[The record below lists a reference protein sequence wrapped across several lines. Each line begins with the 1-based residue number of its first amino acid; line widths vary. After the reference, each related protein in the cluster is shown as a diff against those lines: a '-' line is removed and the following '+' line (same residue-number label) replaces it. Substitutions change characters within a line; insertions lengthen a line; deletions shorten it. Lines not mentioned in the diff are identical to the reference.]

1 MSFDYNI
8 QITQTAGA
16 NQCVNSIEL
25 ERWEKLSS
33 NAFLKKL
40 ISECEEFG
48 KISNPLYRKGY
59 ESDIPSM
66 DFSIVI
72 KELLIKRDYDT
83 LIVFLES
90 LYNAYYNSV
99 CYNPYKFDYELKRYA
114 IRLLSKFHVKIPQ
127 NAYEEDI
134 NLFILKHKDLLD
146 GLLSYTEIE
155 SIERYCKHPEYIPS
169 EALIKMANDD
179 YDIYVRTNDD
189 MFYWELKTLFALY
202 QKIHSF
208 ESRYSWI
215 NSNEAILI
223 YYSLGFYNL
232 ALTDKWV
239 KLKDRLLYLDKWNKE
254 INHYVEVDYNTNFD
268 HIQEKHINKSC
279 TDFLQKIKQL
289 GLVERVFFLYDFAN
303 TIGYELWDGKCSY
316 NTKKWGINEK
326 LCIEKL
332 LELNLLCPSDEID
345 LLSETL
351 SKEEFLAFSS
361 QINVP
366 IKKSWT
372 KRKIY
377 DAIINTEQGKSL
389 LIDEVKKRGFLK
401 LNPIYE
407 QDMDYTLQQIEY
419 NKKILQLLCMI

>member
-1 MSFDYNI
+1 MNFNYNI
-8 QITQTAGA
+8 QITQAIGTS
-16 NQCVNSIEL
+16 QSVNSIEL
-25 ERWEKLSS
+25 ERLEKLSS
-33 NAFLKKL
+33 NTFLKKL
-40 ISECEEFG
+40 ISECKEFG

-66 DFSIVI
+66 DFSIVT

-83 LIVFLES
+83 LIVFLEN
-90 LYNAYYNSV
+90 LYNEYYNSTW
-99 CYNPYKFDYELKRYA
+99 YNSYKFDYELKRYA

-127 NAYEEDI
+127 NTYEEDI
-134 NLFILKHKDLLD
+134 NLFILKHKDLLE

-155 SIERYCKHPEYIPS
+155 AIERYCKRPEYIPS
-169 EALIKMANDD
+169 EALIKMANED
-179 YDIYVRTNDD
+179 YDIYVRANDD

-202 QKIHSF
+202 QKTPSF

-223 YYSLGFYNL
+223 YYSLGFYDL

-254 INHYVEVDYNTNFD
+254 INHYVGVDYNTNFD

-303 TIGYELWDGKCSY
+303 TIGYELWNGTCSY
-316 NTKKWGINEK
+316 DTKKWGINEQ
-326 LCIEKL
+326 LCIKKL
-332 LELNLLCPSDEID
+332 LDLDLLYPSDEFD

-351 SKEEFLAFSS
+351 SKEELLSFSS

-372 KRKIY
+372 KRKMY
-377 DAIINTEQGKSL
+377 DTIIDTEQGKSL
-389 LIDEVKKRGFLK
+389 LIDEVRKRGVLK
-401 LNPIYE
+401 LNPIYK
-407 QDMDYTLQQIEY
+407 QDMDCTLQQIEY
-419 NKKILQLLCMI
+419 NKQILQLLCMI